1 MGIES
6 LITLGIGSSPGGVGS
21 FVLFGL
27 SENPSSF
34 ALNSELTAT
43 SSTATADLVASQAKT
58 SSLTA
63 TSSTDSATLA
73 IGRAVVSALTATT
86 DTPTANWAASQ
97 AKASGLA
104 TTSTVADA
112 DASIERSLS
121 SSITTTSTL
130 SNADLIVN
138 REISRQLHTISLI
151 GDGNLYLVSGDR
163 LELVSEPNTYID
175 LSESPD
181 PISLAVLRELASS
194 LTATSAVAT
203 ADLWAT
209 PSLYGYFTATY
220 FPSRYFASHYFTNN
234 AVELNTTLKP
244 LDSNLTASSTVANAR
259 MVVNRSVADALAVQ
273 SETSAR
279 FRVNRAI
286 ATPAGVVS
294 TAASSA
300 LLIGRA
306 LASARTVTTAT
317 TTPSLTM
324 GYVQVSA
331 LTATTELSYPVLH
344 LTRSLG
350 STLVARSS
358 TEAWSQSVSASWTD
372 PTPENTASYDL
383 EWRRNAAPSFVITGI
398 LTTSHTWSAWV
409 DVGDVIY
416 VRTRA
421 VSADADPVY
430 SEWSEWSDGW
440 TVPSTPHRAI
450 LDVSEGTLYSIKT
463 ITSDTQNTR
472 LRLLQQKAS
481 SLTVTSTTADV
492 DLSVRTIPIR
502 STLTATTNVANADLN
517 YSQAK
522 VSNIT
527 VISDVANADWSRSLA
542 IITDRTITSVTDV
555 ATLFISSSHP
565 QTSVLTI
572 TSSTANA
579 DSIINRRISSSTTC
593 STNTVNADVR
603 INRRLSSTITATSST
618 QTADLLSNRA
628 VTSGLT
634 ATTLV
639 VNGDIRISRPFQATL
654 TSTTTTSLADAI
666 VNRRI
671 STNQTITSNV
681 TNALF
686 DNGTLRP
693 LVSTLSINSS
703 IDINNWW
710 IQRGLSSTKDI
721 TTDIQ
726 SWLRIQRPIE
736 SAKTITSSTA
746 DADLSAVKLLNKSS
760 FVTVSSDV
768 NGSIKVNRPL
778 SGTIIANSN
787 GIGEIAV
794 SRALFCTL
802 TTTTTTQSAYLSTY
816 LIQGVITANV
826 TPLGTT
832 GSPINVNESLL
843 QSIAQQTLR
852 VT

>member
-1 MGIES
+1 MYAAAHYFAPRYYARRYFS
-6 LITLGIGSSPGGVGS
+6 VAFYTPALTSS
-21 FVLFGL
+21 
-27 SENPSSF
+27 
-34 ALNSELTAT
+34 LTAT
-43 SSTATADLVASQAKT
+43 SSTATADLVASQAKVSNLTVTNSTADAILALSKPQSSNLTVTSDVAVVDLLTT
-58 SSLTA
+58 SSLT
-63 TSSTDSATLA
+63 
-73 IGRAVVSALTATT
+73 
-86 DTPTANWAASQ
+86 
-97 AKASGLA
+97 
-104 TTSTVADA
+104 
-112 DASIERSLS
+112 
-121 SSITTTSTL
+121 
-130 SNADLIVN
+130 
-138 REISRQLHTISLI
+138 
-151 GDGNLYLVSGDR
+151 
-163 LELVSEPNTYID
+163 
-175 LSESPD
+175 
-181 PISLAVLRELASS
+181 
-194 LTATSAVAT
+194 
-203 ADLWAT
+203 
-209 PSLYGYFTATY
+209 GYFAATY
-220 FPSRYFASHYFTNN
+220 FPSRYFAPYYFSGDY
-234 AVELNTTLKP
+234 VSLELTGYFAATYFSPRYYAQRYFASSYESIDERLKP
-244 LDSNLTASSTVANAR
+244 LHSNLTINTNIINTRLIIDRYFATTIEAQTSLSIADIRINRLLSRSLVAR
-259 MVVNRSVADALAVQ
+259 
-273 SETSAR
+273 
-279 FRVNRAI
+279 
-286 ATPAGVVS
+286 
-294 TAASSA
+294 
-300 LLIGRA
+300 LLIGYEQINLISGNQLFLVSSPTTPIQFVEYTEPAKLIVRRTFV
-306 LASARTVTTAT
+306 SAKTITTIT
-317 TTPSLTM
+317 TTPRLTM
-324 GYVQVSA
+324 GNVIASS
-331 LTATTELSYPVLH
+331 LTITSELSYPILH
-344 LTRSLG
+344 LNRALSL
-350 STLVARSS
+350 TPIVRSS
-358 TEAWSQSVSASWTD
+358 TEAWSQSVSSSWTD
-372 PTPENTASYDL
+372 PTPENTASYQL
-383 EWRRNAAPSFVITGI
+383 EWRLNSAPSFIITGI

-450 LDVSEGTLYSIKT
+450 LDVPEGTLYSIKT
-463 ITSDTQNTR
+463 ITSNTQNTR

-481 SLTVTSTTADV
+481 SLTVTSATADV
-492 DLSVRTIPIR
+492 DLSVRTIPIS
-502 STLTATTNVANADLN
+502 STLITTTNVANADLN

-565 QTSVLTI
+565 QTSALTI

-593 STNTVNADVR
+593 STNTVNADVI
-603 INRRLSSTITATSST
+603 INRRLGSTITATSST
-618 QTADLLSNRA
+618 QTADLLPNRA
-628 VTSGLT
+628 LTSGLT

-639 VNGDIRISRPFQATL
+639 VNGDIRISRPFQTTL

-671 STNQTITSNV
+671 YTNQTITSNV
-681 TNALF
+681 ANASF
-686 DNGTLRP
+686 ENGTLRS

-710 IQRGLSSTKDI
+710 IQRGLSSTKSI

-746 DADLSAVKLLNKSS
+746 DADLSSVKLLNKSS

-768 NGSIKVNRPL
+768 NGSIKVSRPL